1 MSSRSIAVAM
11 TERELQR
18 NVIDLAVWL
27 GFNLVYHTWSSI
39 HSPSGFP
46 DLCLCRPS
54 DSTIIFIELKS
65 ERGKVTPSQDAWIRG
80 LKECGQTVYIFR
92 PADWFSGAI
101 EQALAPRTHRGEV

>member
-1 MSSRSIAVAM
+1 MSSRALHAAM

-18 NVIDLAVWL
+18 TVVDLAFWL
-27 GFNLVYHTWSSI
+27 GYELVYHTWSSI
-39 HSPSGFP
+39 NSPSGFP

-65 ERGKVTPSQDAWIRG
+65 ERGKVTPTQEAWLRG
-80 LKECGQTVYIFR
+80 LKECGMPAYVFR

-101 EQALAPRTHRGEV
+101 EKALVPGGPRVKT

>member
-27 GFNLVYHTWSSI
+27 GFSLVYHTWSSI

-65 ERGKVTPSQDAWIRG
+65 ERGKVTPTQEAWLRG
-80 LKECGQTVYIFR
+80 LKEGGMPAYVFR
-92 PADWFSGAI
+92 PAGWFSGAI
-101 EQALAPRTHRGEV
+101 EKALVPGGPRVKT